1 MFSFLS
7 LRSRWLVVALAACG
21 MVATLPG
28 RTVGLGLITE
38 PLLGEL
44 NLARTVFARM
54 NLVATLL
61 GSGFALVAGPLMD
74 RWGARCILSLTLLV
88 LGGLVMMMS
97 QWVTAAT
104 ITLFLILT
112 RGVGQSALS
121 TVSVTAL
128 CKRFTK
134 GLAMAMGVFSVL
146 VALGFS
152 VAIVTAQAQIEVLGW
167 RQVWRVLGIG
177 IFLLGLVCAVGF
189 RSGPTLEVA
198 SMEEAT
204 EVQDSFTL
212 RQALGIPCFW
222 VFSISMALY
231 GGLLAAVSLFN
242 ESILLELGFGSTT
255 FRYAM
260 AGLMGAGLF
269 GNLLAAWASKRFGV
283 TPVFGSSLAL
293 LTLALVFY
301 PYLQTQTQVILHAS
315 VYGFCGGVFTVLF
328 FTSFGHTF
336 GPKHLGKIQG
346 VAQALAVVASALG
359 PWWLASQQEIAGS
372 YFPAMSM
379 MVIPFAIV
387 TVLAWLTRMPER
399 AALKQP

>member
-269 GNLLAAWASKRFGV
+269 GNLLAAWAAS
-283 TPVFGSSLAL
+283 
-293 LTLALVFY
+293 
-301 PYLQTQTQVILHAS
+301 AS
-315 VYGFCGGVFTVLF
+315 VSRLCLDR
-328 FTSFGHTF
+328 
-336 GPKHLGKIQG
+336 
-346 VAQALAVVASALG
+346 ASL
-359 PWWLASQQEIAGS
+359 S
-372 YFPAMSM
+372 
-379 MVIPFAIV
+379 
-387 TVLAWLTRMPER
+387 
-399 AALKQP
+399 